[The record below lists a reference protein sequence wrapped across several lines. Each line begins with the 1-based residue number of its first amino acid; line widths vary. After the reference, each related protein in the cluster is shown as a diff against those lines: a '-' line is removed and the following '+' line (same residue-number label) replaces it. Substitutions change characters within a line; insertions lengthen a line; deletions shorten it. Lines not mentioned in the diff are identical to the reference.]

1 MARYTGPNCKLCRRE
16 GTKLF
21 LKGTRC
27 YTAKCGIEV
36 RNYAPGQHG
45 QLRTKLSAYGEQ
57 LREKQKLRRI
67 YGILERQF
75 KCYFSKA
82 QRFKGVTGEKLLQL
96 LETRLDSVVL
106 NLGLASARSQSRQLI
121 RHGHILVNKKKV
133 NIPSFN
139 VSAGDIIDIKDKEDV
154 KKAVRA
160 NLEASA
166 SREVP
171 VWLKLDKDALK
182 GEVVSLPTR
191 RDIKVP
197 VNEQLIVELY
207 SK

>member
-1 MARYTGPNCKLCRRE
+1 
-16 GTKLF
+16 
-21 LKGTRC
+21 
-27 YTAKCGIEV
+27 V